1 MTEQEFRQHF
11 IEHTNKTT
19 FAVKCEVAAQV
30 FQALIA
36 KYMDDKGECA
46 QVAWNAAG
54 IFMAAAHVELEKH
67 YTATLQKPSH
77 HAVHERS

>member
-11 IEHTNKTT
+11 IERTNKTT

-30 FQALIA
+30 FQAVILRHKSQEGA
-36 KYMDDKGECA
+36 ALE
-46 QVAWNAAG
+46 AWQSASA
-54 IFMAAAHVELEKH
+54 FMAEVQTQMEYEITHPH
-67 YTATLQKPSH
+67 PSR

>member
-30 FQALIA
+30 FQAFIVHST
-36 KYMDDKGECA
+36 DKAACA
-46 QVAWNAAG
+46 EAAWNAAAY
-54 IFMAAAHVELEKH
+54 FMAVAREQLAEH
-67 YTATLQKPSH
+67 ATHPQSSH